1 MGLTHSFAA
10 DEAAAAPQR
19 SFSAGLLPEDQAA
32 PLQKKPKL
40 ETLRCGADDD
50 LVQKY
55 DELLET
61 FDAEQARFSERLRGL
76 ERQHEMT
83 MTALAAERDSLQAQ
97 LQAKQATFDERLAD
111 LEAKLTALLRIR
123 LEEKHTR
130 MCKEYD
136 DELARLLAEIAALEE
151 AIASLRG
158 QYEALVARMA
168 DNEKRHEQ
176 DVIRAI
182 DETRQ
187 QQHVSSQEQLATLQ
201 KTIDDAL
208 DALRRRRDE
217 LKKLLSEDE
226 ASYARELDELRAS
239 HMNALRSLEM
249 ELRASFEAAQ
259 KASEGDHAR
268 VASAK
273 KKLSDE
279 AERMRLERDAAD
291 ARLKE
296 LEERARL
303 AKLHLEET
311 RDRHANEDA
320 TLMKQLDAREKAFR
334 ESCIDDPEEELAH
347 KRSVTAKAKAA
358 HDAEADIQ
366 RSRLEELRSKLEA
379 IKRQKQSEVDALKEQ
394 VKRAEAIRV
403 KNEADAEEAVQKRA
417 NAYRHELQTAT
428 AMARQHAAEREEQ
441 KAMQS
446 VVDTAGGEAFS
457 ITGSGDLD
465 GRLATLRSDACA
477 LKAAVAELER
487 TLKAESDAHDARSK
501 ALQNALRRADA
512 QLVKLRTGKTSSAVG
527 LGTFDDATQD
537 EWHAVVNEGR
547 SLINAWEHDG
557 DVKSISET
565 DALGRRS
572 NTVAQ
577 AMGVVSQELGRATGD
592 RHSKLKARHDD
603 LSKEASILERLQ
615 KNTVTSASQPA
626 LTNTRLEALKIAKA
640 VEVRTTGAME
650 AMKSVQVDVTDSL
663 EAINQQLQGEIFVDL
678 TYPPTEVPGIRT
690 KTDQKPGGRL
700 VYKRSSDIFS
710 DPRVFKDD
718 IHPDDV
724 RQGRLGDC
732 WLMCALSACAE
743 FPALIKKL
751 FPDGTKHANG
761 LYRVKLCLGG
771 TWRTIVVD
779 DFFPCDAHGG
789 PVYSR
794 AKHEE
799 LWVLLL
805 EKAHAKASGN
815 FTRLRGGLAAE
826 GLMDLTGLPTFR
838 FKFTHVDHVKE
849 VESGALF
856 DRLVYADTNRCVAV
870 ASTPG
875 EDRFSEHGL
884 APATTSDGGLVPGHA
899 YALIAARRIDGH
911 RLIWLRNPWW
921 RSSVLCFE
929 SRRWRRPPRHRRDVP
944 PFVVTP
950 TPSPRRSVTRRS
962 RRGKFEWTGAWSD
975 ADARWTPE
983 FRQQVASELGVDAAE
998 IIKDGDGAFWMAY
1011 DDFVKYFAKF
1021 SVSLQRSPSQKAW
1034 AEARCRGA
1042 VTVAEPALC
1051 YSLKLTR
1058 PAHVVVGVHQRD
1070 ERTLGAPGDYAHVGF
1085 AVLRDGKYI
1094 TGCSPASDRQQFSPD
1109 IKSLEVW
1116 PAGDYVVCAYCLQH
1130 SLRKPK
1136 SNYFTDSWPAKY
1148 DPVAFRTTTDEIFSR
1163 FNVSG
1168 SGSLSVGEGGE
1179 AASLLAA
1186 CGLTKIAD
1194 ITQLMAHAQ
1203 KRDGLSPNDLGNWLS
1218 AHKNYAE
1225 VLKTLGYEHTSKG
1238 LICVGARGLGV
1249 SVHAD
1254 AAVSLKPVASTPSIV
1269 KAAEE
1274 LPILRTGTMVPYDD
1288 LEVYALRRLSGAS
1301 VLVKNVGSQK
1311 TKVTVDVAKSRNC
1324 QSHTGALVASA
1335 SLNPGEAR
1343 VLHHVCPAG
1352 RGAWGFAYELSW
1364 KVLG

>member
-10 DEAAAAPQR
+10 DEAENVPAR
-19 SFSAGLLPEDQAA
+19 TFSARALPDDET
-32 PLQKKPKL
+32 LILRKKPRTDALAALK
-40 ETLRCGADDD
+40 CGADDD

-76 ERQHEMT
+76 ERQHEST

-111 LEAKLTALLRIR
+111 LEAKLTALLKIR

-130 MCKEYD
+130 LCKEHD

-158 QYEALVARMA
+158 QYESLVARMA
-168 DNEKRHEQ
+168 DKEKQHEQ
-176 DVIRAI
+176 DVVRAI

-187 QQHVSSQEQLATLQ
+187 QQQVSSEEQLATLQ
-201 KTIDDAL
+201 KSIDDAL

-226 ASYARELDELRAS
+226 ALYAKELDELRAAQAA
-239 HMNALRSLEM
+239 ALRSLEV

-268 VASAK
+268 VSAAK
-273 KKLSDE
+273 QKLSDE

-303 AKLHLEET
+303 AKLNLEET
-311 RDRHANEDA
+311 RDRHSTEDA
-320 TLMKQLDAREKAFR
+320 ALTQRLDERERQFR
-334 ESCIDDPEEELAH
+334 ESCVDDPEEELAH

-358 HDAEADIQ
+358 NDAEAAIQ
-366 RSRLEELRSKLEA
+366 QSRLAELREKLEA
-379 IKRQKQSEVDALKEQ
+379 IKRQKQQEVDALKEQ
-394 VKRAEAIRV
+394 VKRAEATRV

-441 KAMQS
+441 KALCS
-446 VVDTAGGEAFS
+446 VVDTGGGEAFS

-512 QLVKLRTGKTSSAVG
+512 QLVKLRSSKKTSSAVG

-557 DVKSISET
+557 TGSVSET

-592 RHSKLKARHDD
+592 RQAKLKARHDD

-640 VEVRTTGAME
+640 VEMRTQGAME

-663 EAINQQLQGEIFVDL
+663 EAINTQLQGEIFVDL

-690 KTDQKPGGRL
+690 KTDSKPPGRL
-700 VYKRSSDIFS
+700 VYKRSTDIFS
-710 DPRVFKDD
+710 DPETFKDD

-743 FPALIKKL
+743 FPGLIKKL

-771 TWRTIVVD
+771 AWRTVVVD

-826 GLMDLTGLPTFR
+826 GLIDLTGLPTFR
-838 FKFTHVDHVKE
+838 FKFNNVDHVKE

-884 APATTSDGGLVPGHA
+884 APATSSDGGLVPGHA
-899 YALIAARRIDGH
+899 YALIAARNVDGH

-921 RSSVLCFE
+921 RFCVLMSFVLSRA
-929 SRRWRRPPRHRRDVP
+929 SRRWRRPPRRRRGVTL
-944 PFVVTP
+944 FVVP
-950 TPSPRRSVTRRS
+950 STPSPPIDHASTAQGQVRVDGRLVRRR
-962 RRGKFEWTGAWSD
+962 
-975 ADARWTPE
+975 
-983 FRQQVASELGVDAAE
+983 
-998 IIKDGDGAFWMAY
+998 
-1011 DDFVKYFAKF
+1011 
-1021 SVSLQRSPSQKAW
+1021 
-1034 AEARCRGA
+1034 
-1042 VTVAEPALC
+1042 PAL
-1051 YSLKLTR
+1051 
-1058 PAHVVVGVHQRD
+1058 D
-1070 ERTLGAPGDYAHVGF
+1070 
-1085 AVLRDGKYI
+1085 
-1094 TGCSPASDRQQFSPD
+1094 
-1109 IKSLEVW
+1109 
-1116 PAGDYVVCAYCLQH
+1116 AGIQA
-1130 SLRKPK
+1130 
-1136 SNYFTDSWPAKY
+1136 AG
-1148 DPVAFRTTTDEIFSR
+1148 R
-1163 FNVSG
+1163 F
-1168 SGSLSVGEGGE
+1168 
-1179 AASLLAA
+1179 
-1186 CGLTKIAD
+1186 
-1194 ITQLMAHAQ
+1194 
-1203 KRDGLSPNDLGNWLS
+1203 
-1218 AHKNYAE
+1218 
-1225 VLKTLGYEHTSKG
+1225 
-1238 LICVGARGLGV
+1238 GAR
-1249 SVHAD
+1249 
-1254 AAVSLKPVASTPSIV
+1254 
-1269 KAAEE
+1269 
-1274 LPILRTGTMVPYDD
+1274 
-1288 LEVYALRRLSGAS
+1288 RRRCG
-1301 VLVKNVGSQK
+1301 NHQGW
-1311 TKVTVDVAKSRNC
+1311 RR
-1324 QSHTGALVASA
+1324 
-1335 SLNPGEAR
+1335 R
-1343 VLHHVCPAG
+1343 VLD
-1352 RGAWGFAYELSW
+1352 EL
-1364 KVLG
+1364 

>member
-1 MGLTHSFAA
+1 MIL
-10 DEAAAAPQR
+10 R
-19 SFSAGLLPEDQAA
+19 
-32 PLQKKPKL
+32 KKPRTDALAALK
-40 ETLRCGADDD
+40 CGADDD

-76 ERQHEMT
+76 ERQHEVT
-83 MTALAAERDSLQAQ
+83 MSTLAAERDSLQAQ

-111 LEAKLTALLRIR
+111 LEAKLTALLRKR

-130 MCKEYD
+130 MCREYD

-176 DVIRAI
+176 DVVRAI

-187 QQHVSSQEQLATLQ
+187 QQQVSSNEQLAALQ
-201 KTIDDAL
+201 KSIDEAL

-217 LKKLLSEDE
+217 LKKLLAEDE
-226 ASYARELDELRAS
+226 DMYRKELDELRAAQAA
-239 HMNALRSLEM
+239 ALRSLEI

-268 VASAK
+268 VSAAK
-273 KKLSDE
+273 QKLSDE

-296 LEERARL
+296 LEEKARL
-303 AKLHLEET
+303 AKLNLEET

-320 TLMKQLDAREKAFR
+320 ALTKRLDERERQFR
-334 ESCIDDPEEELAH
+334 ESCVDDPEEELAH

-358 HDAEADIQ
+358 NDAEADIQ
-366 RSRLEELRSKLEA
+366 RSRLEDLRAKLEA
-379 IKRQKQSEVDALKEQ
+379 IKQQKQSEVDALKEQ

-403 KNEADAEEAVQKRA
+403 KNEADAEDAVQKRA

-441 KAMQS
+441 KALCS
-446 VVDTAGGEAFS
+446 VVDTGGGEAFS
-457 ITGSGDLD
+457 VTGSGDLD

-477 LKAAVAELER
+477 LKAAVAELEG

-557 DVKSISET
+557 TGTVAEA

-577 AMGVVSQELGRATGD
+577 AMGVVSEELGRATGD
-592 RHSKLKARHDD
+592 RMEKLKARHDD

-615 KNTVTSASQPA
+615 KSTVTSASQPA

-640 VEVRTTGAME
+640 VEMRTTGAME

-663 EAINQQLQGEIFVDL
+663 EAINAQLQGEIFVDL

-690 KTDQKPGGRL
+690 KTDSKPPGRL
-700 VYKRSSDIFS
+700 VYKRSTDIFS
-710 DPRVFKDD
+710 NPRVFKDD

-771 TWRTIVVD
+771 AWRTLTID

-815 FTRLRGGLAAE
+815 FTRLRGGLAGE

-838 FKFTHVDHVKE
+838 FKFTHVDHVQE

-875 EDRFSEHGL
+875 EDRFSENGL
-884 APATTSDGGLVPGHA
+884 APSTTSDGGLVPGHA
-899 YALIAARRIDGH
+899 YALIAARNVDGH
-911 RLIWLRNPWW
+911 RLIWLRNPW
-921 RSSVLCFE
+921 
-929 SRRWRRPPRHRRDVP
+929 
-944 PFVVTP
+944 
-950 TPSPRRSVTRRS
+950 
-962 RRGKFEWTGAWSD
+962 GKFEWTGAWSD
-975 ADARWTPE
+975 ADPRWTPE
-983 FRQQVASELGVDAAE
+983 FKQQVAASIGVDAAE
-998 IIKDGDGAFWMAY
+998 IIKDGDGAFWMSY
-1011 DDFVKYFAKF
+1011 EDFIRYFAKF
-1021 SVSLQRSPSQKAW
+1021 SVSLQRSPSSKAW

-1042 VTVAEPALC
+1042 VTVEEPALT
-1051 YSLKLTR
+1051 YALKLTR

-1070 ERTLGAPGDYAHVGF
+1070 ERTLGAPSEYAHVGF
-1085 AVLRDGKYI
+1085 AVLKDGKYV
-1094 TGCSPASDRQQFSPD
+1094 TGCSPAADRQQFSPD
-1109 IKSLEVW
+1109 IKELNEW
-1116 PAGDYVVCAYCLQH
+1116 PAGEYTVCAYCLQH

-1136 SNYFTDSWPAKY
+1136 SNYFTDSWPSSY
-1148 DPVAFRTTTDEIFSR
+1148 DPVAFRTTTDEIFAR

-1179 AASLLAA
+1179 AASLLNA

-1203 KRDGLSPNDLGNWLS
+1203 RRDGLSASDLGNWLA
-1218 AHKNYAE
+1218 AHPTYTE
-1225 VLKTLGYEHTSKG
+1225 ILKRLGYEHTSKG

-1274 LPILRTGTMVPYDD
+1274 LPILKTGTMVPYDD
-1288 LEVYALRRLSGAS
+1288 LEVYASRRLSGAS
-1301 VLVKNVGSQK
+1301 VLVKNVGAQK

-1335 SLNPGEAR
+1335 SLDPGEAR

>member
-10 DEAAAAPQR
+10 DEAGNNAPQR

-32 PLQKKPKL
+32 PLTKKPKL

-76 ERQHEMT
+76 ERQHEVT
-83 MTALAAERDSLQAQ
+83 MSTLAAERDSLQAQ

-111 LEAKLTALLRIR
+111 LEAKLTSLLRIR

-130 MCKEYD
+130 LCKEYD

-168 DNEKRHEQ
+168 DKEKRHEQ

-226 ASYARELDELRAS
+226 AAYAKELDDLRAS

-268 VASAK
+268 VSAAK
-273 KKLSDE
+273 KKLADE
-279 AERMRLERDAAD
+279 AARMRLERDAAD
-291 ARLKE
+291 SRLKE
-296 LEERARL
+296 LEEKARL
-303 AKLHLEET
+303 AKLNLEET
-311 RDRHANEDA
+311 RNRHANEDA
-320 TLMKQLDAREKAFR
+320 ALTKRLDERERQFR
-334 ESCIDDPEEELAH
+334 ESCVDDPEEELAH
-347 KRSVTAKAKAA
+347 KRSVAAKAKAA

-366 RSRLEELRSKLEA
+366 RSRLEELRAKLEA
-379 IKRQKQSEVDALKEQ
+379 IKRQKQMEVDALKEQ

-403 KNEADAEEAVQKRA
+403 QNEAEAEDAVQKRA
-417 NAYRHELQTAT
+417 NAYKHELQTAT
-428 AMARQHAAEREEQ
+428 NMARQHAAEREEQ
-441 KAMQS
+441 KALCS
-446 VVDTAGGEAFS
+446 VVDTGGGEAFS

-512 QLVKLRTGKTSSAVG
+512 QLNKLRTGKTSSAVG

-557 DVKSISET
+557 TGSVSET

-592 RHSKLKARHDD
+592 RMEKLKARHDD

-615 KNTVTSASQPA
+615 KNTVTTASSPA

-640 VEVRTTGAME
+640 VEMRTQGAME

-663 EAINQQLQGEIFVDL
+663 EAINQQLQGETYVDL

-690 KTDQKPGGRL
+690 EKDQKPAGRL

-710 DPRVFKDD
+710 NPQVFQDD

-743 FPALIKKL
+743 FPGLIKKL

-771 TWRTIVVD
+771 AWRTIVVD

-838 FKFTHVDHVKE
+838 FKFTHVDHVQE

-875 EDRFSEHGL
+875 EDRFSENGL
-884 APATTSDGGLVPGHA
+884 APSTTSDGGLVPGHA
-899 YALIAARRIDGH
+899 YALIAARNVDGH

-929 SRRWRRPPRHRRDVP
+929 SRRWRRPPRRRRGVASSIHQ
-944 PFVVTP
+944 FRVFLLFH
-950 TPSPRRSVTRRS
+950 SR

-975 ADARWTPE
+975 ADPRWTPE
-983 FRQQVASELGVDAAE
+983 FKDKVAASIGVDAAE
-998 IIKDGDGAFWMAY
+998 IIKSDDGAFWMAY
-1011 DDFVKYFAKF
+1011 EDFVRYFAKF
-1021 SVSLQRSPSQKAW
+1021 SVALQRSPSSKPW

-1042 VTVAEPALC
+1042 VTVDEPALC

-1070 ERTLGAPGDYAHVGF
+1070 ERTLGAPSEYAHVGF
-1085 AVLRDGKYI
+1085 AVLKDGKYV
-1094 TGCSPASDRQQFSPD
+1094 TGCSPAADRQQFSPD

-1116 PAGDYVVCAYCLQH
+1116 PAGEYTVCAYCLQH

-1136 SNYFTDSWPAKY
+1136 SNYFTDSWPSSY
-1148 DPVAFRTTTDEIFSR
+1148 DPVAYRTTTDEIFSR

-1203 KRDGLSPNDLGNWLS
+1203 RRDGLSSTDVGNWLQ
-1218 AHKNYAE
+1218 AHPTYTE
-1225 VLKTLGYEHTSKG
+1225 ILKKLGYEHTSKG
-1238 LICVGARGLGV
+1238 LICVGARGIGV

-1254 AAVSLKPVASTPSIV
+1254 AAVSLKPIASTPSIV

-1274 LPILRTGTMVPYDD
+1274 LPILKTGTMVPYDD
-1288 LEVYALRRLSGAS
+1288 LEVYASRRLSGAS
-1301 VLVKNVGSQK
+1301 VLVKNVGAQK

>member
-10 DEAAAAPQR
+10 DEAENVPQR
-19 SFSAGLLPEDQAA
+19 TFSARALPDEDT
-32 PLQKKPKL
+32 LILRKKPRTDALAALK
-40 ETLRCGADDD
+40 CGAGDD

-76 ERQHEMT
+76 ERQHEVT
-83 MTALAAERDSLQAQ
+83 MSTLAAERDSLQAQ

-136 DELARLLAEIAALEE
+136 DELARLLAEIASLEE

-158 QYEALVARMA
+158 QYESLVARMA

-176 DVIRAI
+176 DVVRAI

-187 QQHVSSQEQLATLQ
+187 QQQVSSEEQLASLQ

-217 LKKLLSEDE
+217 LKKLLAEDE
-226 ASYARELDELRAS
+226 ASYKRELDELRMAQAA
-239 HMNALRSLEM
+239 ALRELEV
-249 ELRASFEAAQ
+249 ELRAIYETAQ

-268 VASAK
+268 VTSTK

-291 ARLKE
+291 SRLKE

-303 AKLHLEET
+303 AKLNLEET
-311 RDRHANEDA
+311 RDRHAKEDA
-320 TLMKQLDAREKAFR
+320 ALTQRLDQRERQFR
-334 ESCIDDPEEELAH
+334 ESCVDDPEEELAH

-358 HDAEADIQ
+358 NDEEAAIQ
-366 RSRLEELRSKLEA
+366 QSRLAELRDKLEA

-403 KNEADAEEAVQKRA
+403 KNEADAEDAVQKRA

-441 KAMQS
+441 KALCS
-446 VVDTAGGEAFS
+446 VVDTGGGEAFS

-501 ALQNALRRADA
+501 ALQNALKRADA

-557 DVKSISET
+557 GGEPVSEEN
-565 DALGRRS
+565 ALGRRS

-592 RHSKLKARHDD
+592 RMEKLKARHDD

-640 VEVRTTGAME
+640 VEMRTTGAME

-690 KTDQKPGGRL
+690 KTDSKPPGRL

-710 DPRVFKDD
+710 NPETFKDD

-743 FPALIKKL
+743 FPGLIKKL

-771 TWRTIVVD
+771 TWRTLTID

-826 GLMDLTGLPTFR
+826 GLIDLTGLPTFR
-838 FKFTHVDHVKE
+838 FKFNNVDHVKE

-884 APATTSDGGLVPGHA
+884 APATSSDGGLVPGHA
-899 YALIAARRIDGH
+899 YALIAARNVDGH

-921 RSSVLCFE
+921 RFCV
-929 SRRWRRPPRHRRDVP
+929 R
-944 PFVVTP
+944 TI
-950 TPSPRRSVTRRS
+950 TPSPRRPSLRRSLHAIAAASRHRSTSSVFFYFSTLDAGASSSGRAPGPTPTRAGRLNLSSRSLRSSASTRR
-962 RRGKFEWTGAWSD
+962 R
-975 ADARWTPE
+975 
-983 FRQQVASELGVDAAE
+983 
-998 IIKDGDGAFWMAY
+998 
-1011 DDFVKYFAKF
+1011 
-1021 SVSLQRSPSQKAW
+1021 SLRTVMGPFGWPTKISSGTSPS
-1034 AEARCRGA
+1034 
-1042 VTVAEPALC
+1042 
-1051 YSLKLTR
+1051 
-1058 PAHVVVGVHQRD
+1058 
-1070 ERTLGAPGDYAHVGF
+1070 
-1085 AVLRDGKYI
+1085 
-1094 TGCSPASDRQQFSPD
+1094 SP
-1109 IKSLEVW
+1109 
-1116 PAGDYVVCAYCLQH
+1116 
-1130 SLRKPK
+1130 
-1136 SNYFTDSWPAKY
+1136 
-1148 DPVAFRTTTDEIFSR
+1148 
-1163 FNVSG
+1163 
-1168 SGSLSVGEGGE
+1168 
-1179 AASLLAA
+1179 
-1186 CGLTKIAD
+1186 
-1194 ITQLMAHAQ
+1194 
-1203 KRDGLSPNDLGNWLS
+1203 
-1218 AHKNYAE
+1218 
-1225 VLKTLGYEHTSKG
+1225 
-1238 LICVGARGLGV
+1238 
-1249 SVHAD
+1249 
-1254 AAVSLKPVASTPSIV
+1254 
-1269 KAAEE
+1269 
-1274 LPILRTGTMVPYDD
+1274 
-1288 LEVYALRRLSGAS
+1288 
-1301 VLVKNVGSQK
+1301 
-1311 TKVTVDVAKSRNC
+1311 
-1324 QSHTGALVASA
+1324 
-1335 SLNPGEAR
+1335 
-1343 VLHHVCPAG
+1343 
-1352 RGAWGFAYELSW
+1352 
-1364 KVLG
+1364 